1 MDSLT
6 KDIFEE
12 CTRASDEERI
22 TFPEVV
28 GKLMDVGTERY
39 HTDLMRAEKTYYLPN
54 GESHVVPNAALAHG
68 PAKDFSAAGVETAV
82 RAIQA
87 KQIQYK
93 EFCERIGAA
102 GCVGYVVS
110 LAGRRA
116 VYYGRTGD
124 SYVEPFPGT
133 N

>member
-1 MDSLT
+1 MDART
-6 KDIFEE
+6 KDALEE
-12 CTRASDEERI
+12 CTRASNEERI

-28 GKLMDVGTERY
+28 GKLMDVGAERY
-39 HTDLMRAEKTYYLPN
+39 HTDLIRAEKTYYLPN
-54 GESHVVPNAALAHG
+54 GESHVVSQVRIAQA
-68 PAKDFSAAGVETAV
+68 PAQTFSAMKVEAAV

-87 KQIQYK
+87 KQIQYR

-102 GCVGYVVS
+102 GCVGYIVS

-124 SYVEPFPGT
+124 SYIEPFPGT